1 MERGLA
7 EARWRLPLAASEIL
21 EAFSAFLR
29 FPPFGESPL
38 RDIRDC
44 GGDEPP
50 AEIGLGVVPVPR
62 KTSDLQRA
70 NDLSISM
77 TGTTVS
83 VALSKREIRACEH
96 RVIGRR
102 KKSR

>member
-1 MERGLA
+1 
-7 EARWRLPLAASEIL
+7 LAASEIL
-21 EAFSAFLR
+21 EAFSAFLC

-38 RDIRDC
+38 RDIR
-44 GGDEPP
+44 GDEPP

-62 KTSDLQRA
+62 KTSDLRA
-70 NDLSISM
+70 SELHIYISM